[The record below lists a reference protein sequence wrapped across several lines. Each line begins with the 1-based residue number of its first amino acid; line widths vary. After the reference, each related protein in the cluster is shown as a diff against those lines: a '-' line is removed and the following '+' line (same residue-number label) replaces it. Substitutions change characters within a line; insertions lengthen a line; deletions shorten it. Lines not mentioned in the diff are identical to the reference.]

1 MILEV
6 AFEMVGKAENVEQEG
21 IYRQNGNMNLIL
33 GLKLVKP
40 KPKSSALKSN
50 IVKLIQQQGGRGKGS
65 CGYAE
70 GGGQCPP
77 PHWPRQNVL
86 QVSIFFMLLHCRT
99 LSNSL
104 FSRDLKEPLISEGLL
119 MKLSTFV
126 EVNKVLIWNLVTK
139 VFWRIALT

>member
-40 KPKSSALKSN
+40 KPTSSALRSN

-65 CGYAE
+65 CG
-70 GGGQCPP
+70 
-77 PHWPRQNVL
+77 
-86 QVSIFFMLLHCRT
+86 
-99 LSNSL
+99 
-104 FSRDLKEPLISEGLL
+104 
-119 MKLSTFV
+119 
-126 EVNKVLIWNLVTK
+126 
-139 VFWRIALT
+139 